1 MDGGDA
7 VLVGE
12 LAHKTK
18 PADTASE
25 TSSLPEQKGFRG
37 FVLLD
42 TQDFTGEP
50 NFFLEKVLTGV
61 PVICSRLI
69 AIFSRFSLLS
79 ILLFIGEMPPFA
91 LSFQLFNQVC
101 LIELLRVIGDFY
113 LRCGF

>member
-50 NFFLEKVLTGV
+50 K
-61 PVICSRLI
+61 IS
-69 AIFSRFSLLS
+69 AKFSLVYNFVS
-79 ILLFIGEMPPFA
+79 PC
-91 LSFQLFNQVC
+91 SH
-101 LIELLRVIGDFY
+101 VITLQFSY
-113 LRCGF
+113 KNC

>member
-1 MDGGDA
+1 MDAG
-7 VLVGE
+7 LVGE

-50 NFFLEKVLTGV
+50 FFYFVLCSLIRTSDFVALDACGAYSSVASLKKVL
-61 PVICSRLI
+61 
-69 AIFSRFSLLS
+69 
-79 ILLFIGEMPPFA
+79 
-91 LSFQLFNQVC
+91 
-101 LIELLRVIGDFY
+101 
-113 LRCGF
+113 

>member
-50 NFFLEKVLTGV
+50 KTAHASQRRQSKKSKYERLNNAFSKSRVLT
-61 PVICSRLI
+61 II
-69 AIFSRFSLLS
+69 
-79 ILLFIGEMPPFA
+79 
-91 LSFQLFNQVC
+91 
-101 LIELLRVIGDFY
+101 
-113 LRCGF
+113 

>member
-50 NFFLEKVLTGV
+50 KNLHEQFRQNPLAVSGV
-61 PVICSRLI
+61 PL
-69 AIFSRFSLLS
+69 A
-79 ILLFIGEMPPFA
+79 
-91 LSFQLFNQVC
+91 
-101 LIELLRVIGDFY
+101 
-113 LRCGF
+113 

>member
-50 NFFLEKVLTGV
+50 CFSSFLGNFLY
-61 PVICSRLI
+61 
-69 AIFSRFSLLS
+69 
-79 ILLFIGEMPPFA
+79 
-91 LSFQLFNQVC
+91 N
-101 LIELLRVIGDFY
+101 
-113 LRCGF
+113 

>member
-50 NFFLEKVLTGV
+50 KKQGFLAIPNPQVGV
-61 PVICSRLI
+61 
-69 AIFSRFSLLS
+69 FS
-79 ILLFIGEMPPFA
+79 
-91 LSFQLFNQVC
+91 
-101 LIELLRVIGDFY
+101 
-113 LRCGF
+113 

>member
-50 NFFLEKVLTGV
+50 KNVYFCKQISKT
-61 PVICSRLI
+61 
-69 AIFSRFSLLS
+69 
-79 ILLFIGEMPPFA
+79 MPK
-91 LSFQLFNQVC
+91 
-101 LIELLRVIGDFY
+101 IETIS
-113 LRCGF
+113 

>member
-50 NFFLEKVLTGV
+50 EKMGS
-61 PVICSRLI
+61 PGMIIDFQEKPSKP
-69 AIFSRFSLLS
+69 LS
-79 ILLFIGEMPPFA
+79 M
-91 LSFQLFNQVC
+91 V
-101 LIELLRVIGDFY
+101 
-113 LRCGF
+113 

>member
-25 TSSLPEQKGFRG
+25 TWSLPEQKGVRG

-50 NFFLEKVLTGV
+50 LVISKV
-61 PVICSRLI
+61 
-69 AIFSRFSLLS
+69 
-79 ILLFIGEMPPFA
+79 
-91 LSFQLFNQVC
+91 
-101 LIELLRVIGDFY
+101 
-113 LRCGF
+113 

>member
-50 NFFLEKVLTGV
+50 SQNRYCTIV
-61 PVICSRLI
+61 PLYHLV
-69 AIFSRFSLLS
+69 FS
-79 ILLFIGEMPPFA
+79 M
-91 LSFQLFNQVC
+91 
-101 LIELLRVIGDFY
+101 
-113 LRCGF
+113 

>member
-50 NFFLEKVLTGV
+50 KKSVKFVESVVKK
-61 PVICSRLI
+61 I
-69 AIFSRFSLLS
+69 A
-79 ILLFIGEMPPFA
+79 
-91 LSFQLFNQVC
+91 V
-101 LIELLRVIGDFY
+101 
-113 LRCGF
+113 

>member
-50 NFFLEKVLTGV
+50 KSPSGFSTIERFEPSGTRNTASGG
-61 PVICSRLI
+61 SRLLTLCGPSTMKRI
-69 AIFSRFSLLS
+69 IKSVVT
-79 ILLFIGEMPPFA
+79 IG
-91 LSFQLFNQVC
+91 ST
-101 LIELLRVIGDFY
+101 
-113 LRCGF
+113 

>member
-50 NFFLEKVLTGV
+50 YWITRKNLCMIIDFQEK
-61 PVICSRLI
+61 PSKP
-69 AIFSRFSLLS
+69 LS
-79 ILLFIGEMPPFA
+79 M
-91 LSFQLFNQVC
+91 V
-101 LIELLRVIGDFY
+101 
-113 LRCGF
+113 

>member
-50 NFFLEKVLTGV
+50 
-61 PVICSRLI
+61 
-69 AIFSRFSLLS
+69 IFSLCPLRLCASSSKTTITSPAATGDVFISL
-79 ILLFIGEMPPFA
+79 
-91 LSFQLFNQVC
+91 
-101 LIELLRVIGDFY
+101 
-113 LRCGF
+113 

>member
-25 TSSLPEQKGFRG
+25 TTSLPEQKGFRG

-50 NFFLEKVLTGV
+50 LFSSFCSFLK
-61 PVICSRLI
+61 
-69 AIFSRFSLLS
+69 
-79 ILLFIGEMPPFA
+79 IGTK
-91 LSFQLFNQVC
+91 
-101 LIELLRVIGDFY
+101 
-113 LRCGF
+113 GFL

>member
-50 NFFLEKVLTGV
+50 ENLYESATLY
-61 PVICSRLI
+61 
-69 AIFSRFSLLS
+69 IFAPIRSKWQNR
-79 ILLFIGEMPPFA
+79 
-91 LSFQLFNQVC
+91 
-101 LIELLRVIGDFY
+101 RK
-113 LRCGF
+113 

>member
-50 NFFLEKVLTGV
+50 KIKEILGDCSVQALRKVGSKPMKARSSLHD
-61 PVICSRLI
+61 CSEWV
-69 AIFSRFSLLS
+69 S
-79 ILLFIGEMPPFA
+79 
-91 LSFQLFNQVC
+91 
-101 LIELLRVIGDFY
+101 
-113 LRCGF
+113 

>member
-18 PADTASE
+18 HADTASE

-50 NFFLEKVLTGV
+50 KNPLNCFRGFI
-61 PVICSRLI
+61 VIR
-69 AIFSRFSLLS
+69 AKRN
-79 ILLFIGEMPPFA
+79 LFI
-91 LSFQLFNQVC
+91 
-101 LIELLRVIGDFY
+101 
-113 LRCGF
+113 

>member
-50 NFFLEKVLTGV
+50 KKIVPLTIPSKVGCTSEMKEK
-61 PVICSRLI
+61 
-69 AIFSRFSLLS
+69 
-79 ILLFIGEMPPFA
+79 
-91 LSFQLFNQVC
+91 
-101 LIELLRVIGDFY
+101 
-113 LRCGF
+113 

>member
-50 NFFLEKVLTGV
+50 HPIL
-61 PVICSRLI
+61 RLPI
-69 AIFSRFSLLS
+69 ISVVEY
-79 ILLFIGEMPPFA
+79 I
-91 LSFQLFNQVC
+91 
-101 LIELLRVIGDFY
+101 
-113 LRCGF
+113 

>member
-50 NFFLEKVLTGV
+50 NKICLYLTHVSEAGLKGTMMSNKCFLGHVL
-61 PVICSRLI
+61 
-69 AIFSRFSLLS
+69 
-79 ILLFIGEMPPFA
+79 
-91 LSFQLFNQVC
+91 
-101 LIELLRVIGDFY
+101 
-113 LRCGF
+113 

>member
-50 NFFLEKVLTGV
+50 KNLKDLKRWDVFIAGSVLRA
-61 PVICSRLI
+61 S
-69 AIFSRFSLLS
+69 SYK
-79 ILLFIGEMPPFA
+79 
-91 LSFQLFNQVC
+91 LFNQYKTFILKNKAVRGRSSFEI
-101 LIELLRVIGDFY
+101 LE
-113 LRCGF
+113 

>member
-7 VLVGE
+7 VLIGE

-50 NFFLEKVLTGV
+50 IFFSFFFVIPFLLLNFAVQRILAQ
-61 PVICSRLI
+61 SR
-69 AIFSRFSLLS
+69 
-79 ILLFIGEMPPFA
+79 
-91 LSFQLFNQVC
+91 
-101 LIELLRVIGDFY
+101 
-113 LRCGF
+113 

>member
-50 NFFLEKVLTGV
+50 LFQRK
-61 PVICSRLI
+61 
-69 AIFSRFSLLS
+69 FS
-79 ILLFIGEMPPFA
+79 
-91 LSFQLFNQVC
+91 
-101 LIELLRVIGDFY
+101 
-113 LRCGF
+113 

>member
-50 NFFLEKVLTGV
+50 KKLK
-61 PVICSRLI
+61 
-69 AIFSRFSLLS
+69 
-79 ILLFIGEMPPFA
+79 ILLVFY
-91 LSFQLFNQVC
+91 S
-101 LIELLRVIGDFY
+101 LIRTFVPMK
-113 LRCGF
+113 

>member
-50 NFFLEKVLTGV
+50 QFLFESHTSVMLLLILNV
-61 PVICSRLI
+61 SFYSRHH
-69 AIFSRFSLLS
+69 
-79 ILLFIGEMPPFA
+79 
-91 LSFQLFNQVC
+91 
-101 LIELLRVIGDFY
+101 
-113 LRCGF
+113 

>member
-50 NFFLEKVLTGV
+50 RFLSV
-61 PVICSRLI
+61 
-69 AIFSRFSLLS
+69 SLLTREN
-79 ILLFIGEMPPFA
+79 IG
-91 LSFQLFNQVC
+91 LTS
-101 LIELLRVIGDFY
+101 Y
-113 LRCGF
+113 RCCKHTYW

>member
-50 NFFLEKVLTGV
+50 FFL
-61 PVICSRLI
+61 
-69 AIFSRFSLLS
+69 S
-79 ILLFIGEMPPFA
+79 ITRAEPQ
-91 LSFQLFNQVC
+91 SFTEIN
-101 LIELLRVIGDFY
+101 
-113 LRCGF
+113 

>member
-18 PADTASE
+18 HADTASE

-50 NFFLEKVLTGV
+50 ENCRKLAY
-61 PVICSRLI
+61 P
-69 AIFSRFSLLS
+69 
-79 ILLFIGEMPPFA
+79 A
-91 LSFQLFNQVC
+91 LSSVFGRLLD
-101 LIELLRVIGDFY
+101 LI
-113 LRCGF
+113 RCTAA

>member
-50 NFFLEKVLTGV
+50 IFPEIKRCKTRKNTK
-61 PVICSRLI
+61 SRE
-69 AIFSRFSLLS
+69 SVS
-79 ILLFIGEMPPFA
+79 
-91 LSFQLFNQVC
+91 
-101 LIELLRVIGDFY
+101 
-113 LRCGF
+113 

>member
-50 NFFLEKVLTGV
+50 LFQHKF
-61 PVICSRLI
+61 
-69 AIFSRFSLLS
+69 
-79 ILLFIGEMPPFA
+79 LLFY
-91 LSFQLFNQVC
+91 SFVPSVKCQHH
-101 LIELLRVIGDFY
+101 
-113 LRCGF
+113 

>member
-50 NFFLEKVLTGV
+50 KKVWQ
-61 PVICSRLI
+61 RLSMYGLMRQI
-69 AIFSRFSLLS
+69 LRGIPRFVAISGGCR
-79 ILLFIGEMPPFA
+79 
-91 LSFQLFNQVC
+91 NK
-101 LIELLRVIGDFY
+101 
-113 LRCGF
+113 

>member
-50 NFFLEKVLTGV
+50 KFQHNLKKNAFSMK
-61 PVICSRLI
+61 
-69 AIFSRFSLLS
+69 IF
-79 ILLFIGEMPPFA
+79 A
-91 LSFQLFNQVC
+91 K
-101 LIELLRVIGDFY
+101 
-113 LRCGF
+113 

>member
-42 TQDFTGEP
+42 TQDFTGEL
-50 NFFLEKVLTGV
+50 FLRPLYQLAQGFRRQS
-61 PVICSRLI
+61 PPSSSI
-69 AIFSRFSLLS
+69 SL
-79 ILLFIGEMPPFA
+79 
-91 LSFQLFNQVC
+91 QK
-101 LIELLRVIGDFY
+101 
-113 LRCGF
+113 

>member
-50 NFFLEKVLTGV
+50 INVFVFLGFSWRWDNLLQAGAGVQVL
-61 PVICSRLI
+61 
-69 AIFSRFSLLS
+69 
-79 ILLFIGEMPPFA
+79 
-91 LSFQLFNQVC
+91 
-101 LIELLRVIGDFY
+101 
-113 LRCGF
+113 

>member
-50 NFFLEKVLTGV
+50 
-61 PVICSRLI
+61 II
-69 AIFSRFSLLS
+69 Q
-79 ILLFIGEMPPFA
+79 FA
-91 LSFQLFNQVC
+91 KL
-101 LIELLRVIGDFY
+101 
-113 LRCGF
+113 

>member
-50 NFFLEKVLTGV
+50 QKTKE
-61 PVICSRLI
+61 
-69 AIFSRFSLLS
+69 
-79 ILLFIGEMPPFA
+79 
-91 LSFQLFNQVC
+91 
-101 LIELLRVIGDFY
+101 
-113 LRCGF
+113 

>member
-1 MDGGDA
+1 MMDGGDA
-7 VLVGE
+7 VLSGE

-50 NFFLEKVLTGV
+50 QNPCRWYKSFGL
-61 PVICSRLI
+61 CSTSN
-69 AIFSRFSLLS
+69 ATAFVNKFPSL
-79 ILLFIGEMPPFA
+79 
-91 LSFQLFNQVC
+91 
-101 LIELLRVIGDFY
+101 
-113 LRCGF
+113 